1 MGNIKAEIK
10 GIGINIPERTLT
22 NSDLEKFLDTSDEW
36 IITRTGIKERR
47 IAEEWEKASD
57 IALPAA
63 KEAIEKA
70 DLTPKEID
78 AVIVATSTP
87 DMTFPSTACFLAD
100 KLGCSKPMAYDIS
113 AACSGFIYGLTIAN
127 SLIKSEQF
135 ENVLVVGA
143 EVFSQIIDWND
154 RSTAVIFGD
163 GAGAVVVSRSRGESD
178 ILSAVM
184 KSDGSHWG
192 SLYCPVGEKLRM
204 RGRETFKLAIKSM
217 ETASKKA
224 LQKAGISLEDIKLVI
239 PHQAN
244 IRIINALAERMELPE
259 DRVYSN
265 IHKYGNTSA
274 ASIPIAF
281 YEAWKEGK
289 IDKGDYILLT
299 AFGGGLTWGAI
310 VLKF

>member
-1 MGNIKAEIK
+1 MIRAKIS
-10 GIGINIPERTLT
+10 GIGMYVPPRVIT
-22 NSDLEKFLDTSDEW
+22 NQDLEKILDTSDEW
-36 IITRTGIKERR
+36 ITTRTGIKERR

-57 IALPAA
+57 LALPAA
-63 KEAIEKA
+63 KEAIENA
-70 DLTPKEID
+70 GISPKDID
-78 AVIVATSTP
+78 AVVVATSTP

-100 KLGCSKPMAYDIS
+100 KLGCSKPMAFDIS
-113 AACSGFIYGLTIAN
+113 AACSGFIYGLTIGN
-127 SLIKSEQF
+127 SFIVSGQF

-143 EVFSQIIDWND
+143 EVFSQIIDWGD

-163 GAGAVVVSRSRGESD
+163 GAGAVVLSKTEEDSG

-217 ETASKKA
+217 ETATKKA
-224 LQKAGISLEDIKLVI
+224 LLQADVELDKIKLVI

-244 IRIINALAERMELPE
+244 IRIINALAERLDIPE
-259 DRVYSN
+259 NKVFSN

-274 ASIPIAF
+274 ASIPIAM
-281 YEAWKEGK
+281 YEAYKGKKFKEG
-289 IDKGDYILLT
+289 DNILLT
-299 AFGGGLTWGAI
+299 AFGGGLTWGAV

>member
-1 MGNIKAEIK
+1 MRARIS
-10 GIGINIPERTLT
+10 GIGMYVPPRVIT
-22 NSDLEKFLDTSDEW
+22 NHDLEKILDTSDEW
-36 IITRTGIKERR
+36 ITTRTGIKERR

-63 KEAIEKA
+63 EEAIKNA
-70 DLTPKEID
+70 GLSPKDID

-100 KLGCSKPMAYDIS
+100 KLGCSKPMAFDIS
-113 AACSGFIYGLTIAN
+113 AACSGFIYGLTTASSFIT
-127 SLIKSEQF
+127 SGQF
-135 ENVLVVGA
+135 KNVLVVGA
-143 EVFSQIIDWND
+143 EVFSRIIDWSD

-163 GAGAVVVSRSRGESD
+163 GAGAVVLSASEEEG

-217 ETASKKA
+217 ETACKKA
-224 LQKAGISLEDIKLVI
+224 LQQAGLELDDISLVI

-244 IRIINALAERMELPE
+244 IRIINALAERMGLPE
-259 DRVYSN
+259 ERVFSN

-274 ASIPIAF
+274 ASIPIAM
-281 YEAWKEGK
+281 YEALQEDRFKR
-289 IDKGDYILLT
+289 GDYILLT
-299 AFGGGLTWGAI
+299 AFGGGLTWGA
-310 VLKF
+310 VALRY